1 MKVGFAHI
9 IKDRPVGL
17 VAIVAYKAVVT
28 VIFSIAAVSLLATA
42 GKYDAVQ
49 ALSDGLELA
58 GKHRIIEWVLDK
70 LLNFSPKKLGF
81 VGIAAAFYALISG
94 IESVGL
100 WQKKV
105 WAHWLVIGLVGISI
119 FPEIY
124 ELMHGVSLI
133 KAIVFILNVV
143 MLWYLLTHRPKHH

>member
-1 MKVGFAHI
+1 MKVRFASI
-9 IKDRPVGL
+9 IQDRPAGL
-17 VAIVAYKAVVT
+17 IAIVAYKAVVT
-28 VIFSIAAVSLLATA
+28 VIFSIAAVSLLTTA

-49 ALSDGLELA
+49 ALSDGFELA

-81 VGIAAAFYALISG
+81 VGIAAAFYALMSG
-94 IESVGL
+94 IEAIGL

-124 ELMHGVSLI
+124 ELMHGLSPI
-133 KAIVFILNVV
+133 KAIIFILNVV
-143 MLWYLLTHRPKHH
+143 MLWYLLTHRPQHH